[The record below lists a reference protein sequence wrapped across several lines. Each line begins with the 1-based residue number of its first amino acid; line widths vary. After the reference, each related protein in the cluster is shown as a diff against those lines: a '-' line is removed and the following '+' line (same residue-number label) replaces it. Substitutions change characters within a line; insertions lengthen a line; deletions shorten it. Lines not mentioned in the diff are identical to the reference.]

1 MSEAVDVEAD
11 ATGTG
16 GTDLRAYL
24 PSLSWNLI
32 LLLGMVIFAFPIYYL
47 IVSSSFTAD
56 QFYVFPPR
64 MIPGSAF
71 VSNITNLV
79 FETHYPITLMNSLIF
94 AGASTIAVLTISV
107 MAGYAYAMYAFPGKS
122 TLFYITLL
130 SLAIPFQLVAIPLFG
145 LMVDF
150 GFVDSYLG
158 LILPSFFFPIG
169 LIIMKQSMEQAL
181 IEDVLNSA
189 RIDGASELQIF
200 WEIVLPLSK
209 PGIAAVA
216 VIVFIRRM
224 NGLFWPLV
232 ITSSEN
238 MQVATVF
245 IANQQGPII
254 QTDWTVVM
262 PAALLVSLFPLA
274 VYFYLQKYFVK
285 GLMSGSID

>member
-1 MSEAVDVEAD
+1 MESQDS
-11 ATGTG
+11 G
-16 GTDLRAYL
+16 GLAISSYL
-24 PSLSWNLI
+24 PTVSLNLI
-32 LLLGMVIFAFPIYYL
+32 LILGMVIFAFPIYYL
-47 IVSSSFTAD
+47 IVSSSFSPE

-64 MIPGSAF
+64 MIPGSEF
-71 VSNITNLV
+71 ISNITHLI
-79 FETHYPITLMNSLIF
+79 FETHYLVTLMNSLIF
-94 AGASTIAVLTISV
+94 AGASTIAVLIISV

-150 GFVDSYLG
+150 GFVDSYIG

-181 IEDVLNSA
+181 IEDILNSA
-189 RIDGASELQIF
+189 RIDGASELRIF

-216 VIVFIRRM
+216 VIVFIRRV

-232 ITSSEN
+232 ITSSEE

-262 PAALLVSLFPLA
+262 PAALLVSLFPLV